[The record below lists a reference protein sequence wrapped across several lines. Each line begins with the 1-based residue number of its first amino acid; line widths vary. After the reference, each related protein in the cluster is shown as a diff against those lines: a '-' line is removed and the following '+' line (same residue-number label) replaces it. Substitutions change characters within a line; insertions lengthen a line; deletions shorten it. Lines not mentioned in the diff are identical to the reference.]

1 MKKQNSKIRS
11 WLLWL
16 SAFIG
21 LGAYWG
27 AVMMFVDPSGE
38 MWGMDAILPSMAILP
53 FSDVLFSDFLVSGF
67 ALLFV
72 NGVSN
77 TVAWVLLKRR
87 SVWGAW
93 AQLVCGV
100 MLLVWLSVQ
109 WMIFDINVLTTLYT
123 LLALIQI
130 FLSLRL
136 MRGNDIK

>member
-1 MKKQNSKIRS
+1 MKKKNNKIAS

-38 MWGMDAILPSMAILP
+38 TLGMDPILPSMAVLP
-53 FSDVLFSDFLVSGF
+53 FSEVLFSDFLFSGF

-77 TVAWVLLKRR
+77 TVAWVLLKNR

-100 MLLVWLSVQ
+100 MLLLWLSVQ
-109 WMIFDINVLTTLYT
+109 WMIFDINVLTTLYS
-123 LLALIQI
+123 LLSLCQI
-130 FLSLRL
+130 FLSSRL
-136 MRGNDIK
+136 VSASQNN